1 MGIFDGNSTH
11 RFERKLA
18 SALRGMV
25 LPLADFLAPLSERL
39 YRTDRQVEDYN
50 HVRLHRALAWVAL
63 ADKLAGRE
71 KGDLGDE
78 GQWIPRF

>member
-1 MGIFDGNSTH
+1 MDFLACQQIWRHREYFDGNSTH

-50 HVRLHRALAWVAL
+50 HVRLHRALA
-63 ADKLAGRE
+63 
-71 KGDLGDE
+71 
-78 GQWIPRF
+78 